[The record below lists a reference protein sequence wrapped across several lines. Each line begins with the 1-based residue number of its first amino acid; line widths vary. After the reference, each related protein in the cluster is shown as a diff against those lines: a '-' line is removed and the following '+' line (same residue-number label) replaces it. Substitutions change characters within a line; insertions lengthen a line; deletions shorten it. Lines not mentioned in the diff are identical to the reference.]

1 MNLIFAVLVCR
12 AVCLIWFLT
21 AVKGVTIIFD
31 GLAKEKAIH
40 LAEGTSVGGGYKHES
55 THIPAHPVIEGSI
68 IN

>member
-1 MNLIFAVLVCR
+1 LIL
-12 AVCLIWFLT
+12 FLT
-21 AVKGVTIIFD
+21 AVKGVTLIFY
-31 GLAKEKAIH
+31 GLAKEKAVH